1 MLSKTELHYMNHGKI
16 YKLVC
21 NVTGMVYYGSTISS
35 LKQRLAEHKSKY
47 KSYLKGKYYY
57 TSSFKII
64 ENGDYRIE
72 LVEDYKCLNKK
83 QLESIEGIYIKYNDC
98 INKIVVGRTPKEYN
112 KEVRYKNKLN
122 KKFDCECGGKYIYK
136 HKVRH
141 NKSIKHQK
149 YLLRKKYLLPD
160 FKSCSL

>member
-1 MLSKTELHYMNHGKI
+1 MKNYLMN
-16 YKLVC
+16 
-21 NVTGMVYYGSTISS
+21 MGSI
-35 LKQRLAEHKSKY
+35 Q
-47 KSYLKGKYYY
+47 
-57 TSSFKII
+57 I
-64 ENGDYRIE
+64 
-72 LVEDYKCLNKK
+72 
-83 QLESIEGIYIKYNDC
+83 
-98 INKIVVGRTPKEYN
+98 
-112 KEVRYKNKLN
+112 NKLN